1 MNFERNEWGSR
12 AAPTQCAQPRVSLVR
27 PAAGLRAAA
36 HSLASLIFFA
46 ASLATSARAQTQA
59 TTLPL
64 MLPSATAFDAAGNLY
79 FAETGNHVVRKVT
92 SAGIITTV
100 AGNGVQGFAGDGGLA
115 TSAELDSP
123 AGLAL
128 DAAGDLYIADSHNQR
143 VREVNAATGIIA
155 TIAGTGAAGFS
166 GDGGMATAA
175 RLDLPTALALDTAG
189 NLYVADTNNHRVR
202 RIAAATGAITT
213 VAGNGVEAFTGD
225 NGPATSASIDSP
237 NGLALDAA
245 GNLYIADTHNG
256 RVREVS
262 AASGLISTVA
272 GAGVVGGN
280 VQSFGGDGGAAT
292 AAGLALPRG
301 LTMDAAGN
309 LYFADSANHRIRR
322 ISPSGTITTV
332 AGQGTETFAGDS
344 APAVSASLDSPRSV
358 AVSPAGLLTLA
369 DSGNQRV
376 RQLDALPAPG
386 PDIHTIA
393 GLGATIVVSRA
404 LAHRAVGGC
413 LWQRLNHCNSG
424 HIFNCN
430 RQRYISGYKRRSA
443 DHAGHGGPDLRL
455 GELQHCHA
463 GHWRAQP
470 RRHLRRRCGPWRRA
484 VLRAGD
490 DGDAARRHHCAQP
503 GVNPLRPGHSPAQ
516 RHAHGRS
523 RAGCG
528 EGRGGLHFY
537 CCGLVSRG
545 TLSHLRNAYRQR
557 GGQLHGRTVTPAAN
571 LSIAQTP
578 TQTSLSASTSSPGLG
593 LPVTLSVQS
602 SSTTSGVPTGSI
614 TLSDGSTTLS
624 VVPLSASAATFTT
637 SSLGLGAHNLCAA
650 YSGDA
655 NFLPSS
661 SATAELAVGAAS
673 DFTMTATGATSQSI
687 PKGSSATY
695 SFSVAMLGAAM
706 SSPIALAVQGV
717 PLGATSSINPSY
729 IPPGGAV
736 TSFTVTIQT
745 PLATLDQPSRPFVA
759 GSFPSGPFASGTP
772 NSSGHGLP
780 TLLALLLL
788 PAIGFAR
795 RRRAIL
801 LFMAA
806 ASSILLAT
814 LATGCGNR
822 INADNES
829 IQSTTYTLTVTGTAT
844 GPTGNA
850 LVHTA
855 TVTLQVLQ

>member
-1 MNFERNEWGSR
+1 M
-12 AAPTQCAQPRVSLVR
+12 
-27 PAAGLRAAA
+27 
-36 HSLASLIFFA
+36 FFA
-46 ASLATSARAQTQA
+46 TSLATSARAQTQA

-143 VREVNAATGIIA
+143 VREVNAATGITA

-272 GAGVVGGN
+272 GAGVVAGN

-332 AGQGTETFAGDS
+332 AGQGTENFAGDG

-393 GLGATIVVSRA
+393 GLGATSSSAALSLIGPSVVVYGSGSITA
-404 LAHRAVGGC
+404 TLATSSTATGSVTFLDTSGGAQTT
-413 LWQRLNHCNSG
+413 LGTAGL
-424 HIFNCN
+424 
-430 RQRYISGYKRRSA
+430 ISDSA
-443 DHAGHGGPDLRL
+443 SFSTATLATGAHNLVATYAGDAGHGAAQSSALAMTVTPLAVTIAPNPVSILYGQAIPPLSGTLTGVLAQD
-455 GELQHCHA
+455 A
-463 GHWRAQP
+463 GKVA
-470 RRHLRRRCGPWRRA
+470 A
-484 VLRAGD
+484 VFTST
-490 DGDAARRHHCAQP
+490 AAA
-503 GVNPLRPGHSPAQ
+503 LSPAGLYPIS
-516 RHAHGRS
+516 AMLTGS
-523 RAGCG
+523 AAGN
-528 EGRGGLHFY
+528 Y
-537 CCGLVSRG
+537 TV
-545 TLSHLRNAYRQR
+545 A
-557 GGQLHGRTVTPAAN
+557 VTPAAN

-759 GSFPSGPFASGTP
+759 GSFPSAHRLRHAELLRSWPANAAGPVCCCQRSDLRDDAGRSSYSWRPRPAFCWQRWPPDAATASTRTTSRFNRLHTRSPSPEPQPGRRETRWCTRATCDAAGAAVERLSVSLLRKVP
-772 NSSGHGLP
+772 SGAKAPYFLGCV
-780 TLLALLLL
+780 
-788 PAIGFAR
+788 R
-795 RRRAIL
+795 
-801 LFMAA
+801 
-806 ASSILLAT
+806 
-814 LATGCGNR
+814 TG
-822 INADNES
+822 
-829 IQSTTYTLTVTGTAT
+829 
-844 GPTGNA
+844 
-850 LVHTA
+850 
-855 TVTLQVLQ
+855 

>member
-1 MNFERNEWGSR
+1 MGKQSSTDPMR
-12 AAPTQCAQPRVSLVR
+12 AATRLCGEACGRIARHCAP
-27 PAAGLRAAA
+27 
-36 HSLASLIFFA
+36 LASLIFVA
-46 ASLATSARAQTQA
+46 ACLAASARAQTQA

-143 VREVNAATGIIA
+143 IREVNAATGIIA

-166 GDGGMATAA
+166 GDGGAATAA
-175 RLDLPTALALDTAG
+175 KLDLPTALAFDAAG
-189 NLYVADTNNHRVR
+189 NLYLADTNNHRVR

-213 VAGNGVEAFTGD
+213 IAGNGVEAFTGD

-280 VQSFGGDGGAAT
+280 AQSFGGDNGPAT

-301 LTMDAAGN
+301 LAMDAAGN

-322 ISPSGTITTV
+322 ISPAGVITTV
-332 AGQGTETFAGDS
+332 AGQGTETFAGDN
-344 APAVSASLDSPRSV
+344 APVVSASLDSPRSV
-358 AVSPAGLLTLA
+358 AISPAGLLTLA

-393 GLGATIVVSRA
+393 GLGTTTQGVLALSGPSVVVYGSGSVTATLTTATTATGSVTFLDTSGGTQTALGTAGLISDSASFSISTLAAGAHSLVATYAGDASHGAAQSSA
-404 LAHRAVGGC
+404 LAM
-413 LWQRLNHCNSG
+413 
-424 HIFNCN
+424 
-430 RQRYISGYKRRSA
+430 
-443 DHAGHGGPDLRL
+443 
-455 GELQHCHA
+455 
-463 GHWRAQP
+463 
-470 RRHLRRRCGPWRRA
+470 
-484 VLRAGD
+484 
-490 DGDAARRHHCAQP
+490 
-503 GVNPLRPGHSPAQ
+503 
-516 RHAHGRS
+516 
-523 RAGCG
+523 
-528 EGRGGLHFY
+528 
-537 CCGLVSRG
+537 
-545 TLSHLRNAYRQR
+545 
-557 GGQLHGRTVTPAAN
+557 TVTPLAVTIAPNPVSILYGQAIPPLSGALTGVLAQDAGKVSAVFTSTAAALSPAGLYPISAMLTGSAAGNYTVAVTASTTGAN
-571 LSIAQTP
+571 LSIAQAP
-578 TQTSLSASTSSPGLG
+578 TLTSLSASTSSPGLG
-593 LPVTLSVQS
+593 LPVTLTVQAT
-602 SSTTSGVPTGSI
+602 STTSGVPTGSV

-624 VVPLSASAATFTT
+624 VVPLSTGAATFTT
-637 SSLGLGAHNLCAA
+637 SSLTLGAHNLIAT

-655 NFLPSS
+655 DFLPSS
-661 SATAELAVGAAS
+661 SATAGLAVGPAS
-673 DFTMTATGATSQSI
+673 DFTLTATGATSQSI

-706 SSPIALAVQGV
+706 ASPIALAVQGV
-717 PLGATSSINPSY
+717 PTGATSSINPSF

-745 PLATLDQPSRPFVA
+745 PLATLRQPSRPFA
-759 GSFPSGPFASGTP
+759 PQSA
-772 NSSGHGLP
+772 SSGMQASLVI
-780 TLLALLLL
+780 LLL
-788 PAIGFAR
+788 PAIAFAR
-795 RRRAIL
+795 RRKAIVV
-801 LFMAA
+801 FMAA
-806 ASSILLAT
+806 ASCILLAT

-850 LVHTA
+850 LVHSA
-855 TVTLQVLQ
+855 VVTLQVLQ

>member
-1 MNFERNEWGSR
+1 MGKQSSTNPMR
-12 AAPTQCAQPRVSLVR
+12 AATRLYGETCGRI
-27 PAAGLRAAA
+27 A
-36 HSLASLIFFA
+36 HRSVPLASSIFVA
-46 ASLATSARAQTQA
+46 ACLAASARAQTQA

-79 FAETGNHVVRKVT
+79 YAETGNHVVRKVT

-115 TSAELDSP
+115 TAAELDSP

-128 DAAGDLYIADSHNQR
+128 DSSGDLFIADSHNHR
-143 VREVNAATGIIA
+143 VREVSAATGIIA
-155 TIAGTGAAGFS
+155 TIAGTGAPGFS

-175 RLDLPTALALDTAG
+175 TLDLPTALTLDASG
-189 NLYVADTNNHRVR
+189 NLYVADSNNHRVR

-213 VAGNGVEAFTGD
+213 VAGNGVEAFAGD
-225 NGPATSASIDSP
+225 NGPATAASIDSP
-237 NGLALDAA
+237 NGLALDASR
-245 GNLYIADTHNG
+245 NLYIADTHNG
-256 RVREVS
+256 RVRMVS
-262 AASGLISTVA
+262 AATGVISTVA
-272 GAGVVGGN
+272 GAGVVAGN
-280 VQSFGGDGGAAT
+280 VLSFGGDNGPAT

-322 ISPSGTITTV
+322 ISPTGVITTV
-332 AGQGTETFAGDS
+332 AGQGTETFAGDN

-358 AVSPAGLLTLA
+358 AISPAGLLTLA
-369 DSGNQRV
+369 DSDNQRV

-393 GLGATIVVSRA
+393 GLGTTSPGALSLSGSSVVVYGSGSVTATLTTSTLATGSVTFLDTSGGTQTTLGAAILNSDSATFSTATLAAGAHNLVATYPGDATHSAAQSSA
-404 LAHRAVGGC
+404 LAIAVSPLSLIATANPASILYGQAIPP
-413 LWQRLNHCNSG
+413 LSG
-424 HIFNCN
+424 TLTGVLA
-430 RQRYISGYKRRSA
+430 Q
-443 DHAGHGGPDLRL
+443 DAGKV
-455 GELQHCHA
+455 A
-463 GHWRAQP
+463 
-470 RRHLRRRCGPWRRA
+470 A
-484 VLRAGD
+484 VFTST
-490 DGDAARRHHCAQP
+490 AAS
-503 GVNPLRPGHSPAQ
+503 LSPAGLYPIS
-516 RHAHGRS
+516 AMLTGS
-523 RAGCG
+523 AAGN
-528 EGRGGLHFY
+528 Y
-537 CCGLVSRG
+537 TV
-545 TLSHLRNAYRQR
+545 A
-557 GGQLHGRTVTPAAN
+557 VTPAAN

-602 SSTTSGVPTGSI
+602 SSTTGGVPTGSI
-614 TLSDGSTTLS
+614 TLTDGSTMLS
-624 VVPLSASAATFTT
+624 VVTLSAGAATLTT
-637 SSLGLGAHNLCAA
+637 SSLALGAHNLSAT

-673 DFTMTATGATSQSI
+673 DFTLTATGAASQSI

-706 SSPIALAVQGV
+706 ASPIVLAVQGV

-745 PLATLDQPSRPFVA
+745 PLATLDQRSRPFVP
-759 GSFPSGPFASGTP
+759 PSANSGTKA
-772 NSSGHGLP
+772 S
-780 TLLALLLL
+780 LAVLLL
-788 PAIGFAR
+788 PMIGLSR
-795 RRRAIL
+795 RLLHKKRGGRIL
-801 LFMAA
+801 SRTCSSLIVLIFAA
-806 ASSILLAT
+806 ASCILLAT

-844 GPTGNA
+844 GPTGAA
-850 LVHTA
+850 LQHSAV
-855 TVTLQVLQ
+855 VTLQVLQ